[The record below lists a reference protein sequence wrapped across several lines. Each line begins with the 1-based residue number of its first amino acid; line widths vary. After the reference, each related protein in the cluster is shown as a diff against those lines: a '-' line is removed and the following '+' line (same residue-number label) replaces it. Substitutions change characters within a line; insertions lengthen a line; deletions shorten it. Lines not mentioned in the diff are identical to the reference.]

1 MKKELQDKLYEKY
14 PKIFKQKDDDM
25 TTTCLCWGLECGDG
39 WFDLIERLC
48 DSLQFHTDR
57 NNYPQVEA
65 TQVKEKFGTLSF
77 YTSGADEYL
86 SGYINFAESMSATI
100 CETCGTNQNVTQ
112 TKGWIKTICKKCLE
126 EKEKK
131 DDN

>member
-48 DSLQFHTDR
+48 DSLQFHTDN

>member
-1 MKKELQDKLYEKY
+1 MNKENTKTLYEKY
-14 PKIFKQKDDDM
+14 PKIFAQHKLTIQQSCM
-25 TTTCLCWGLECGDG
+25 PWGFECGDG

-48 DSLQFHTDR
+48 DSLQFHTDK

-100 CETCGTNQNVTQ
+100 CETCGSNQNVTQ
-112 TKGWIKTICKKCLE
+112 TKGWIKTICKECLDK
-126 EKEKK
+126 KEK
-131 DDN
+131 

>member
-48 DSLQFHTDR
+48 DSLQFHTDN

-86 SGYINFAESMSATI
+86 SGYINFVESMSATI